1 MATVKVSENYAKAKS
16 GKPPVGNFKPRQ
28 EMARNPTVKRNFPT
42 ASSSTAKPPVKHH
55 VASKAVKTGLKATP
69 QGRAASTALKAKSGA
84 PTGGKKLYKGSSF
97 ATKLP
102 KSDKRTESFIGKAVD
117 RSPVLLAEF
126 IGGLVIIAV
135 AMFTRTATEK
145 YQDVMASTMARYTA
159 FTGIFFILFL
169 MGSGGK
175 RASQAAAW
183 FGLIID
189 LGLLFDAT
197 NHKMFEDL
205 SAFINGSGLSKGTVT
220 VSKTKPDEFFA
231 TADIKDTQQSAGV
244 GQAPSS
250 NVAPVNTAGNV
261 IPSTTQQPSGTQPGT
276 TKAIGNRGSA
286 GGGTSQ
292 ILDTPTG
299 SLGT

>member
-1 MATVKVSENYAKAKS
+1 MATVKVSENYARAKS
-16 GKPPVGNFKPRQ
+16 GKPPVGNFRPRQ
-28 EMARNPTVKRNFPT
+28 EMARNPTVKRNFPASQ
-42 ASSSTAKPPVKHH
+42 ASSAAPKAKHH
-55 VASKAVKTGLKATP
+55 VASKATKAAITATP
-69 QGRAASTALKAKSGA
+69 QGRAAKVASSKLSTGSKMRSKSKGLSLKA
-84 PTGGKKLYKGSSF
+84 
-97 ATKLP
+97 P
-102 KSDKRTESFIGKAVD
+102 KTDKRTQGLIGKAVD
-117 RSPVLLAEF
+117 HSPLLLAEF
-126 IGGLVIIAV
+126 IAGLVIIAV

-145 YQDVMASTMARYTA
+145 YQDVMASVLARYTA

-197 NHKMFEDL
+197 NHSMFEDL
-205 SAFINGSGLSKGTVT
+205 SAFINGSGLQNVT
-220 VSKTKPDEFFA
+220 LTASTDKPQEFFA
-231 TADIKDTQQSAGV
+231 TSDIQETTQQAGV
-244 GQAPSS
+244 GQSPASGNPPASS
-250 NVAPVNTAGNV
+250 ANNA
-261 IPSTTQQPSGTQPGT
+261 IPSTTKAPGTQPGT

-299 SLGT
+299 SLGS

>member
-16 GKPPVGNFKPRQ
+16 GKPPVGNFRPRQ

-55 VASKAVKTGLKATP
+55 VASKATKAAISATP
-69 QGRAASTALKAKSGA
+69 QGRAARVATSKVSTGSKLTRKPTPKKGISLKAPS
-84 PTGGKKLYKGSSF
+84 T
-97 ATKLP
+97 
-102 KSDKRTESFIGKAVD
+102 DKRTQSFIGKAVD

-145 YQDVMASTMARYTA
+145 YQDVMASIMARYTA

-197 NHKMFEDL
+197 NHSMFEDL
-205 SAFINGSGLSKGTVT
+205 SAFINGSGLTNATLTASKN
-220 VSKTKPDEFFA
+220 KPEEFFA
-231 TADIKDTQQSAGV
+231 TSDIKDTQQQAGV
-244 GQAPSS
+244 AQTPSS
-250 NVAPVNTAGNV
+250 STPATNTAGNV
-261 IPSTTQQPSGTQPGT
+261 IPSTTQPPGTQPGT